1 MCPISTKQT
10 KAPKEKR
17 RNSERRKE
25 KSRDAARCRR
35 GRETEI
41 FTSLAQALPLAPGSC
56 NTLDKASV
64 MRLTIS
70 YLKAR
75 RVAELVPTRSLAVTG
90 GADGEFLQAL
100 QGFLLVVSSDGDMVF
115 LSENVSQHLGLS
127 QMDLMGNS
135 IFEFSHPCDHDEL
148 REVLGLAKSGNKAS
162 SKSVAPKES
171 LLPQSFFLRMK
182 CTLTTKGRNVNL
194 KSASYKVIH
203 CTGHVLR
210 KPRIKEEVDDGHSSS
225 SNKKRESSAK
235 DDPLQRCLVAIGEPI
250 PHPANI
256 EIPLDKQTFLS
267 KHSLDMKFTYADD
280 NIGEFLGYDPDD
292 LIDRS
297 FFEFHHALDHEIIHK
312 GFKNLFAK
320 GQSEIGRYRFLAQ
333 GGGYVW
339 VLTQATLLHGGKAQ
353 QPISVVCVNFVISG
367 VEAGDEVCSVNQ
379 LTSVKDDE
387 PPPLLP
393 PTAPV
398 ESKPQQKPPPP
409 QQQQPPSPAR
419 SLAASPSL
427 LPYPL
432 PQAATSKIFMPRT
445 EDMSKGF
452 LTFSDDEPGLTLLK
466 EEPEDLTHL
475 APMAGDVDIPLDGP
489 AFLEDDVFN
498 EFMMANYCPLDLQS
512 SEDEIDSASG
522 SNCSPHDPFL
532 TYRSDNSNQSSPD
545 PKLNSPVQSSDRDSL
560 PSLCSPDSKD
570 SAKLIDEDDELTF
583 RAPYIPMSPGDTEL
597 PFLISPDPIWCALS
611 PSDRPPDTPKSMQ
624 LSPVPS
630 DSSSKSCWSSQD
642 SPPSLNSNLAQ
653 LLLGEAAKPESPTP
667 MLHEEDKLPTTIM
680 TQLLQKVKIPNQG
693 GRIAG
698 SPQKSKRQAQD
709 FLLAEE
715 PKRAKHSSELLQRL
729 IAPKNVDWAD
739 EGIKSKS
746 NNSVLMNL
754 LDDQPPPLEE
764 VAYVE
769 GGKMGLPIGVPPPVV
784 ARASPDLMLSDVEA
798 VLRYLNSE

>member
-1 MCPISTKQT
+1 MCPMSTKQT

-41 FTSLAQALPLAPGSC
+41 FTALAQALPLTSACC
-56 NTLDKASV
+56 NTLDKASI

-75 RVAELVPTRSLAVTG
+75 KVAELVPSRSLAVTG
-90 GADGEFLQAL
+90 AADGEFLQAL
-100 QGFLLVVSSDGDMVF
+100 QGFLLVVSSDGDLVF

-127 QMDLMGNS
+127 QMDMMGNS

-148 REVLGLAKSGNKAS
+148 REVLGIAKSGNKAS
-162 SKSVAPKES
+162 SKSVVQAES
-171 LLPQSFFLRMK
+171 LQPQSFFLRMK

-203 CTGHVLR
+203 CTGHILR
-210 KPRIKEEVDDGHSSS
+210 KASIKEEKDVGGRG
-225 SNKKRESSAK
+225 SNSKKENTAK
-235 DDPLQRCLVAIGEPI
+235 EDPLQRCLVAIGEPI

-280 NIGEFLGYDPDD
+280 NIGEFLGYDPED

-379 LTSVKDDE
+379 LTAVKDDE

-393 PTAPV
+393 PAAPAAV
-398 ESKPQQKPPPP
+398 ESKPK
-409 QQQQPPSPAR
+409 QPPSPTR
-419 SLAASPSL
+419 SVAAPPP

-432 PQAATSKIFMPRT
+432 PQPATSKIFMPRT

-475 APMAGDVDIPLDGP
+475 APMAGDVDIPLEGSS
-489 AFLEDDVFN
+489 FLEDDVFN
-498 EFMMANYCPLDLQS
+498 EFMMANYCPLDLMPA
-512 SEDEIDSASG
+512 EDDADSASG

-532 TYRSDNSNQSSPD
+532 TYRSDSSNHSSSD
-545 PKLNSPVQSSDRDSL
+545 HKLDSPLPNSDRDSL
-560 PSLCSPDSKD
+560 PSLCSPDSD
-570 SAKLIDEDDELTF
+570 SNKLLEDDDELTF
-583 RAPYIPMSPGDTEL
+583 RAPYIPMGREDTEL

-611 PSDRPPDTPKSMQ
+611 PSDRPPDASKSMQ
-624 LSPVPS
+624 LSPGPS
-630 DSSSKSCWSSQD
+630 ESSSKSCWSAQN

-653 LLLGEAAKPESPTP
+653 LLLGDGVKAESPTP
-667 MLHEEDKLPTTIM
+667 MLQEEDKLSATLM
-680 TQLLQKVKIPNQG
+680 SQLLQKVKIPNQG
-693 GRIAG
+693 VRI
-698 SPQKSKRQAQD
+698 SCPSTPQKSKRQAQD
-709 FLLAEE
+709 FLSAEE

-729 IAPKNVDWAD
+729 MAPKPANSWAD
-739 EGIKSKS
+739 EKMNKS
-746 NNSVLMNL
+746 SVLMNL
-754 LDDQPPPLEE
+754 LDDQPPPLED
-764 VAYVE
+764 VGYMDVD
-769 GGKMGLPIGVPPPVV
+769 KGLPPLDVPPPML
-784 ARASPDLMLSDVEA
+784 ARTSPDLMLSDVEA
-798 VLRYLNSE
+798 VLRYLNAE